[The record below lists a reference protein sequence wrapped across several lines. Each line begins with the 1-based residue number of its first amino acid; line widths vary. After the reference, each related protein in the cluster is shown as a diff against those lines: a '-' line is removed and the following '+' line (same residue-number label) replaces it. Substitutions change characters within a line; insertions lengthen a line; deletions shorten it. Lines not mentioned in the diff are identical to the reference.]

1 MCNFIFAQSIV
12 LFFSYGLE
20 SGVGSDV
27 VVCLDRSPR
36 FYLYRCFSILCVDWF
51 GKRGEQLFN
60 RFAKGGDDDDEVLW
74 NLIEATG

>member
-1 MCNFIFAQSIV
+1 MSFVLIGPRVFIYIGAFQFRVST
-12 LFFSYGLE
+12 G
-20 SGVGSDV
+20 
-27 VVCLDRSPR
+27 C
-36 FYLYRCFSILCVDWF
+36 